1 MGYHLIMSNAKGERQ
16 VAKKGFGT
24 AMVNH
29 LREVDYASTDDLA
42 KIAGVTTEQA
52 YSRLMFLQSQEK
64 LVVSTGKGAAK
75 LWSMADKA
83 PPPVPVIAATKEE
96 SVGGAFNKNHGWKPS
111 LRGREAIGGLLD
123 VKKGD
128 KLLVE
133 YPEGWRHTALVSVCR
148 EPTED
153 GVAQC
158 WDIRGSGY
166 TYVPV
171 GAEAMAKYNVK
182 VVRVNGEKDLI
193 TLENA

>member
-1 MGYHLIMSNAKGERQ
+1 MSNGKGERQ

-24 AMVNH
+24 VMVNR
-29 LREVDYASTDDLA
+29 LKEVDFASTDDLA
-42 KIAGVTTEQA
+42 KLAGVTTEQA

-64 LVVSTGKGAAK
+64 LVISTGKGAGK

-83 PPPVPVIAATKEE
+83 PPPTPTIVNTKEE
-96 SVGGAFNKNHGWKPS
+96 SVGGMFNKNHGWKPS
-111 LRGREAIGGLLD
+111 LRGRESIGGLLD

-128 KLLVE
+128 KLLIE
-133 YPEGWRHTALVSVCR
+133 YPESWRHSALVSVCR

-158 WDIRGSGY
+158 WDIRSNGY

-171 GAEAMAKYNVK
+171 GAEAMAKHNVK
-182 VVRVNGEKDLI
+182 VVRITGEKDVI
-193 TLENA
+193 ALENE